1 MKQKYEITKNTKDS
15 QLVIQEYA
23 VLTGT
28 LRRKDFPGAQDDE
41 FSILC
46 EQTYDAKDVK
56 EAAKDGKPAL
66 INLLRTRNLF
76 PIGMYMD
83 KIADTVITMIA
94 AKGDQSELLVF
105 DDKEF
110 IYGDPIEEVIEDEI
124 EDEDDVE
131 STDDLDG
138 LLKDDIKIK
147 EGVAPDSTDH
157 EPFDEEK

>member
-1 MKQKYEITKNTKDS
+1 MKQKYQITKNTKDQ
-15 QLVIQEYA
+15 QLVIEEYA

-46 EQTYDAKDVK
+46 EQTYDTKSVKDSISQ
-56 EAAKDGKPAL
+56 GKPAL
-66 INLLRTRNLF
+66 INLLRTRHLF
-76 PIGMYMD
+76 PIATFMD
-83 KIADTVITMIA
+83 KIADSVIALFA

-105 DDKEF
+105 DDKQF
-110 IYGDPIEEVIEDEI
+110 IYGDPGEEEIVEDIDEEV
-124 EDEDDVE
+124 DVE

-147 EGVAPDSTDH
+147 EGVKPDSTDH
-157 EPFDEEK
+157 EPFVEEK